1 MRCKLTIFSLV
12 ICESFRNP
20 LSQIR
25 EKRNGSNE
33 DKSSR
38 IYICIFPDW
47 SFAVHSH
54 DRGEVPGWQTD
65 GRVIDIGAPLSLS
78 LYESTEQRQRTC
90 TCLVFHVINI
100 RVNPG
105 ERAQFAVCIHWKTY
119 HRFPFHF
126 STWNFHSNKLGSDN
140 NNCVHGLI
148 SMSRNNF

>member
-33 DKSSR
+33 DKSDPLE
-38 IYICIFPDW
+38 YTYAFFPT
-47 SFAVHSH
+47 
-54 DRGEVPGWQTD
+54 EVSQFTVMIAAKCQD
-65 GRVIDIGAPLSLS
+65 DKRMDVIDIGAPLSLS

-105 ERAQFAVCIHWKTY
+105 ERAQFAVCIH
-119 HRFPFHF
+119 
-126 STWNFHSNKLGSDN
+126 
-140 NNCVHGLI
+140 
-148 SMSRNNF
+148 